1 MLNCCTNSEFCQV
14 TALGAAVAAGSALG
28 VWQLGTKM
36 ENISVYRYCRW
47 NILLNLFYVT
57 YLFQTVVQR
66 SVTKIILGI
75 LVIMIF
81 VGQEDGEARWNV
93 FGSISLNVLLLRVP
107 LCPLYAGLLK
117 RLINLLTVLAH
128 CACCFLLLC
137 RCLAD

>member
-1 MLNCCTNSEFCQV
+1 M

-66 SVTKIILGI
+66 SVIKIILGI

-81 VGQEDGEARWNV
+81 VGQEDGDSVRLGGT
-93 FGSISLNVLLLRVP
+93 FFVP
-107 LCPLYAGLLK
+107 FLSTFSCCGC
-117 RLINLLTVLAH
+117 H
-128 CACCFLLLC
+128 CAPFMP
-137 RCLAD
+137 AS